1 MKISVIGAG
10 AMGSLYGGKLAQAG
24 NEVILFDINQAH
36 VDAINSSGLEIEELE
51 GEESSTIS
59 LKATSQEGDV
69 KGSEVLIFFVKSTA
83 TRRAAEQFCNIL
95 DSDTLAV
102 TLQNGVGNEEI
113 LRSFFG
119 ADSTAAGVTSQGAT
133 FLGPGKI
140 RHAGKGPT
148 HLCMSNKKNMK
159 LRPFVEELN
168 KAGFETHIDDNIEDL
183 IWSKLIINV
192 GINALTAL
200 TGLQNGRLLDFENT
214 KSLMKDLVEEAVAV
228 AKKKGITLT
237 YDDPLNTVFDVAKKT
252 ATNRSSMLQDFDRGT
267 ISEIEFINSAIVRE
281 GEALGVPT
289 PVNSTMAR
297 LVSTIDTIHLYQKQE
312 NL

>member
-1 MKISVIGAG
+1 MKISIIGAG

-24 NEVILFDINQAH
+24 NDVILFDINQTH
-36 VDAINSSGLEIEELE
+36 VDAVNSSGLEIEELE
-51 GEESSTIS
+51 DEESTNIS
-59 LKATSQEGDV
+59 VKATSQEGDV

-83 TRRAAEQFCNIL
+83 TRRAAEQFCKIL
-95 DSDTLAV
+95 DTNTLAI

-159 LRPFVEELN
+159 LRPFVDELN
-168 KAGFETHIDDNIEDL
+168 KAGFETHIEDNIEDL
-183 IWSKLIINV
+183 IWSKLVVNV

-200 TGLQNGRLLDFENT
+200 TGLQNGRLLDFEDT
-214 KSLMKDLVEEAVAV
+214 TSLMKDLVEEAVAV
-228 AKKKGITLT
+228 ADKKGITLT
-237 YDDPLNTVFDVAKKT
+237 YKDPLETVYDVAKNT

-267 ISEIEFINSAIVRE
+267 TSEIDFINFTIVRE
-281 GEALGVPT
+281 GETYGVPT
-289 PVNSTMAR
+289 PVNSTVSR
-297 LVSTIDTIHLYQKQE
+297 LIRTIDVIHLQQKQE
-312 NL
+312 SV